1 MFKFYR
7 ILTALV
13 LIASS
18 FQTVKAQFIPIIS
31 NLDKYNSLN
40 INEQVYLQTNCE
52 VYAPGDT
59 IWFKAYVRNK
69 ASLSKSALSNVL
81 FVALLDEKGNVIENE
96 KTIIIDSYSNGYL
109 VTNID
114 LKE

>member
-1 MFKFYR
+1 MFKLYR
-7 ILTALV
+7 ILVASV
-13 LIASS
+13 LIITNLQ
-18 FQTVKAQFIPIIS
+18 FIEAQFIPIIS

-69 ASLSKSALSNVL
+69 ASLGKSAMSNVL
-81 FVALLDEKGNVIENE
+81 FVSLLDEKGNVIENE
-96 KTIIIDSYSNGYL
+96 KTIITDPIQT
-109 VTNID
+109 VIWP
-114 LKE
+114 